1 MLKLAEYLHR
11 AAECRDLART
21 TTSPSHR
28 AELEKM
34 ALNWENLAE
43 QRKQRLNRKVDLD
56 LGDIDP
62 RCVEGVQRDGR
73 SRWR

>member
-1 MLKLAEYLHR
+1 MLKLAEYLHH

-21 TTSPSHR
+21 TASPSHR

-34 ALNWENLAE
+34 ALTWENLAE

-56 LGDIDP
+56 VDDIDR

-73 SRWR
+73 SR